1 MGDRAGRYGYG
12 YGYGRC
18 VPQPPTGT
26 GAERHLVRTEGG
38 QLFDTFMCRPV
49 TVEELA
55 DDVRRGRRF
64 RVREG
69 ESGGECTYQVLAQVL
84 LTALAPAAP
93 VAARAVGRSSGMAGP
108 LSEAAGDDSPP
119 GRSG

>member
-1 MGDRAGRYGYG
+1 MTVRAGTGTG
-12 YGYGRC
+12 TGTDGASLN
-18 VPQPPTGT
+18 PPTGT